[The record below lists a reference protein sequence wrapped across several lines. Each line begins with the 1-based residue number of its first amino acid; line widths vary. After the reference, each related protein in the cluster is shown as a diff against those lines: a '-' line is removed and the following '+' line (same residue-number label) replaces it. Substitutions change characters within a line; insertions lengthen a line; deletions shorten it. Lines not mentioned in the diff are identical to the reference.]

1 MTKSFKTSP
10 IHSKHPVIVIF
21 STQISDDVLS
31 VITNALKHIY
41 GGIIDVC
48 IQGKL
53 ELPNQAYHP
62 QRNQY
67 NADILLRHVLNQKEK
82 DLALWVIPQDLYTR
96 NMNFIFGLALYFQG
110 AVLSIFRLSTKE
122 LREKEAIHEIGHV
135 LGLTHCSNKCVMQYS
150 NSLWEAQRKP
160 LVLCDYCKQLL
171 NI

>member
-1 MTKSFKTSP
+1 MLE
-10 IHSKHPVIVIF
+10 IF
-21 STQISDDVLS
+21 FTQISDDDLS
-31 VITNALKHIY
+31 IITNALKHTY
-41 GGIIDVC
+41 GDIIDVR
-48 IQGKL
+48 IRGTL

-67 NADILLRHVLNQKEK
+67 NADTLLRHALNQKEK
-82 DLALWVIPQDLYTR
+82 DMALWVIPQDLYTR

-122 LREKEAIHEIGHV
+122 LREKEVIHEIGHV
-135 LGLTHCSNKCVMQYS
+135 LGLTHCAHNCVMQYS

-160 LVLCDYCKQLL
+160 SVLCDHCKHIL